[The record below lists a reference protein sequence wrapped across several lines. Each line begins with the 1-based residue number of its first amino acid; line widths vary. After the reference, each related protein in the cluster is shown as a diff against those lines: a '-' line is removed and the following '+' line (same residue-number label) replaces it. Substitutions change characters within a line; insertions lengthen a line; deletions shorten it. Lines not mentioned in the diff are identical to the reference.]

1 MAFVCSSRILAPEP
15 LPAHGRTWTGRPK
28 KGLFWGGETAPNLSL
43 NRATGGEAR
52 LTDFALLSRKAG
64 QSRFLLL
71 AQGREQKPP
80 RPWGAPAVL
89 V

>member
-1 MAFVCSSRILAPEP
+1 MDRQAEK
-15 LPAHGRTWTGRPK
+15 RTF
-28 KGLFWGGETAPNLSL
+28 LGGETAPNLSL

-64 QSRFLLL
+64 QSRFQQL

>member
-1 MAFVCSSRILAPEP
+1 MDFFGGRNGAEFEPEQ
-15 LPAHGRTWTGRPK
+15 GY
-28 KGLFWGGETAPNLSL
+28 
-43 NRATGGEAR
+43 GGEAR

-64 QSRFLLL
+64 QSHFLLL

-80 RPWGAPAVL
+80 RPWDAPAVL